1 MSWSYA
7 YMRRTTLS
15 RTMIYELVSRGEFPA
30 QVHLG
35 GRVSGWLN
43 TEVTQ
48 WILDRASERPRR
60 MAA

>member
-1 MSWSYA
+1 
-7 YMRRTTLS
+7 
-15 RTMIYELVSRGEFPA
+15 MIYDLVSRGKFPA
-30 QVHLG
+30 QVPLG

-48 WILDRASERPRR
+48 WILDRASERPSR

>member
-35 GRVSGWLN
+35 GRV
-43 TEVTQ
+43 
-48 WILDRASERPRR
+48 
-60 MAA
+60 